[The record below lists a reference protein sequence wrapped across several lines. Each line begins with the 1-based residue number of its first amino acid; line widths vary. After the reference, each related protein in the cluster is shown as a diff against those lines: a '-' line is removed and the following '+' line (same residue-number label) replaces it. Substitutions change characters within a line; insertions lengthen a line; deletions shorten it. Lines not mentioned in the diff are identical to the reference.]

1 MKKDDFIQ
9 SVINKDM
16 GKFLDDEFHK
26 DDYNRERA
34 MLTTTRFLIWLRNK
48 YSGQRTE
55 IE

>member
-1 MKKDDFIQ
+1 MKKDEFIQ

-16 GKFLDDEFHK
+16 EKFLNDEFPK
-26 DDYNRERA
+26 DDYNRDRVK
-34 MLTTTRFLIWLRNK
+34 LLTTRFLIWLRNK